1 MIKFKNNLKERSEI
15 MKFIH
20 IADLHLD
27 SPFTSLSSKGDL
39 GNIRRLEQ
47 RKVLKKVIDYI
58 KENDINYLFIAGDLY
73 ENEYVKKSSIEYVN
87 NLFKEIPNTKIFI
100 SPGNHDPYIMNS
112 YYDTYEFAENVYIFR
127 GEIEKVEEE
136 DANIY
141 GMAFTSFYMEN
152 DEINKFVLPVSN
164 KPNIFIVHCDLNG
177 SKDENGFSYN
187 PVNETKLKSLNFD
200 YIALGHIHTT
210 NFVEGKENKTVYPG
224 SPLSLGF
231 DELGR
236 HGMIVGEIS
245 GGKIKTE
252 FVKLDDREF
261 IEFELNVEPFN
272 SKEELIL
279 NISELKLDENNL
291 YKIILTGKR
300 NFEIDTREILKLV
313 SRDNVLKVKDFTKTN
328 YNLDEIAK
336 ENNLRGYFVREALKK
351 LEDGIATVE
360 EIEKAIE
367 IGLEAM

>member
-1 MIKFKNNLKERSEI
+1 
-15 MKFIH
+15 MKFVH

-27 SPFTSLSSKGDL
+27 SPFTSLSTKGDL

-58 KENDINYLFIAGDLY
+58 KENNINYLFIAGDLY

-87 NLFKEIPNTKIFI
+87 NLFQEIPNTKIFI
-100 SPGNHDPYIMNS
+100 TPGNHDPYIMNS
-112 YYDTYEFAENVYIFR
+112 YYDTYEFASNVYIFK

-136 DANIY
+136 DVNIY

-152 DEINKFVLPVSN
+152 DEINNFVLPISS
-164 KPNIFIVHCDLNG
+164 KPNIFIAHCDLNG

-187 PVNETKLKSLNFD
+187 PVYETKLKALNFD

-210 NFVEGKENKTVYPG
+210 NFIQGKENKILYPG
-224 SPLSLGF
+224 SPISLGF
-231 DELGR
+231 DELGK

-245 GGKIKTE
+245 GSRVKTE
-252 FVKLDDREF
+252 FIELDDREF
-261 IEFELNVEPFN
+261 IEFEVNVEPFN

-279 NISELKLDENNL
+279 NISEKNLLENNF
-291 YKIILTGKR
+291 YKIILVGKR

-313 SRDNVLKVKDFTKTN
+313 ARDNVLKVKDFTKTN
-328 YNLDEIAK
+328 YNLEELAK

-351 LEDGIATVE
+351 LEEGKATKE

-367 IGLEAM
+367 IGLESM